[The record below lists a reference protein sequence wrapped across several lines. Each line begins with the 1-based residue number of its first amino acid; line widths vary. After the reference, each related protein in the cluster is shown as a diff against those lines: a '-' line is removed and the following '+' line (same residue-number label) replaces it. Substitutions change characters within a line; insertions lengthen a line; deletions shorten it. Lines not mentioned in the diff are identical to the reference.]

1 MEKTANIILIALFIM
16 LAACIC
22 LPIVFV
28 SGTVSKICI
37 IIGLVALIFMSGFV
51 NYLTWESN
59 KPKENDRKDN

>member
-1 MEKTANIILIALFIM
+1 MEKTANIILITMFVI

-37 IIGLVALIFMSGFV
+37 FIGIVALVIMSGFV
-51 NYLTWESN
+51 NYLTWESTKKN
-59 KPKENDRKDN
+59 GGKDN

>member
-1 MEKTANIILIALFIM
+1 MFVI

-37 IIGLVALIFMSGFV
+37 FIGIVVLVFMSGFV
-51 NYLTWESN
+51 NYLTWESTKKN
-59 KPKENDRKDN
+59 GGKDN

>member
-1 MEKTANIILIALFIM
+1 MEKTANIILITMFVI
-16 LAACIC
+16 LATCIC

-37 IIGLVALIFMSGFV
+37 IIGIVVLVFMSGFV

-59 KPKENDRKDN
+59 KENGRKDN

>member
-1 MEKTANIILIALFIM
+1 MEKTANIILITMFVI

-37 IIGLVALIFMSGFV
+37 FIGIVVLVFMSGFV
-51 NYLTWESN
+51 NYLTWESTKKN
-59 KPKENDRKDN
+59 GGKDN

>member
-1 MEKTANIILIALFIM
+1 MEKTANIILITMFVILVT
-16 LAACIC
+16 CIC

-37 IIGLVALIFMSGFV
+37 IIGIVVLVFMSGFV

-59 KPKENDRKDN
+59 KENGRKDN